1 MIRYIYFLVLF
12 ILIKQT
18 TAQTTKAELFN
29 QIEKAGGVHFAY
41 PEHEISSQS
50 PVPDGYIPFYMSHLG
65 RHGSRYLISDT
76 DYKSIIDIF
85 ERAAQKNELTP
96 LGREVLGR
104 LNLLW
109 REVQWRGGDLSPRGV
124 REQRGIASRLYGSY
138 PELFGADSKVTAC
151 ATTVVRCVLSMD
163 AFCERI
169 KEFSPETP
177 IDRNAGEKWQRFLNH
192 HTKQA
197 IAYRSAEDTWKP
209 EYNKFEKA
217 HVKPQ
222 RMMAALFT
230 NSKSVEKEMKAEKIM
245 WGLFAIAEG
254 MQNVETKISFFDI
267 FTKDELVDL
276 WQCKNLK
283 TYLNDGNSALSKGIM
298 MENAKPLLRSI
309 LDSSA
314 QIIANGGRG
323 ADFRFAH
330 DGNIIPL
337 AMLLHLKGCYS
348 SVSDAN
354 KVFLAWSDFKV
365 APMAG
370 NIQFVFFRKKDG
382 NPDDILV
389 KILLHENEITVP
401 PVKTVDGV
409 HYRWKDLRQFYE
421 SLL

>member
-1 MIRYIYFLVLF
+1 
-12 ILIKQT
+12 
-18 TAQTTKAELFN
+18 
-29 QIEKAGGVHFAY
+29 
-41 PEHEISSQS
+41 
-50 PVPDGYIPFYMSHLG
+50 
-65 RHGSRYLISDT
+65 
-76 DYKSIIDIF
+76 
-85 ERAAQKNELTP
+85 
-96 LGREVLGR
+96 
-104 LNLLW
+104 
-109 REVQWRGGDLSPRGV
+109 
-124 REQRGIASRLYGSY
+124 
-138 PELFGADSKVTAC
+138 
-151 ATTVVRCVLSMD
+151 
-163 AFCERI
+163 
-169 KEFSPETP
+169 
-177 IDRNAGEKWQRFLNH
+177 
-192 HTKQA
+192 
-197 IAYRSAEDTWKP
+197 
-209 EYNKFEKA
+209 
-217 HVKPQ
+217 
-222 RMMAALFT
+222 
-230 NSKSVEKEMKAEKIM
+230 
-245 WGLFAIAEG
+245 
-254 MQNVETKISFFDI
+254 
-267 FTKDELVDL
+267 
-276 WQCKNLK
+276 
-283 TYLNDGNSALSKGIM
+283 
-298 MENAKPLLRSI
+298 